1 MATITL
7 TSEEYAALVADRDA
21 LRGEC
26 DGLRGEVR
34 TLKVEVS
41 LLEERLKAH
50 LRKLFDAK
58 SEARGSEQ
66 QDMFFNEVEML
77 APAGTP
83 VVEETTVE
91 VDVPAH
97 KRKKRGRKPL
107 DPNLPR
113 DIVRHELPESERIC
127 AHDGV
132 ALVEIGVEISEQLD
146 IIPQQV
152 RVIQHHRVKY
162 ACPCCDQGIKV
173 TPAAARIIP
182 KGLLTESALAWVV
195 TSKYMD
201 ALPLY
206 RQAALLGR
214 FGGDLSRNTLAAS
227 LIKVGEAV
235 QPVINLLRD
244 HLLDADLVHADETTI
259 QVLKEPAKK
268 AQTKS
273 YLWAQATGSGPPIRL
288 FGYARGRGATHAET
302 LYAGI
307 KRGAA
312 LMSDGYEVYG
322 GVAEANGLSHLGCW
336 AHCRRYF
343 VEAEAVIP
351 ETARSP
357 EQPAAQFIAAI
368 AELYAVEARARDL
381 TLEQRHALRQE
392 YSQPILMKIEA
403 MLLKH
408 LHAVVPGSLLG
419 KALHY
424 LSAQWPKL
432 IRYADNSLWPIDNN
446 LCENAIR
453 PFVIGR
459 RNWLFADTVA
469 GAHASANLYSIIETC
484 KANSIDPY
492 AYLVSLFRK
501 LPAAQ
506 TVDDFERLMPWRLA
520 NAD

>member
-7 TSEEYAALVADRDA
+7 TTEEYEALVAERNT

-26 DGLRGEVR
+26 DGLSGEVR
-34 TLKVEVS
+34 TLKVKVS

-50 LRKLFDAK
+50 LRQLFDAK
-58 SEARGSEQ
+58 SEVRGSEQ
-66 QDMFFNEVEML
+66 KDLFFNEVEAL

-83 VVEETTVE
+83 VAEETTVE
-91 VDVPAH
+91 VDVHAH

-113 DIVRHELPESERIC
+113 DIVRHELPESDRIC

-173 TPAAARIIP
+173 TPAAVRIIP

-259 QVLKEPAKK
+259 QVLKEHGKK

-288 FGYARGRGATHAET
+288 FGYARGRGATHAEI

-307 KRGAA
+307 KPGAA
-312 LMSDGYEVYG
+312 LMTDGYEVYAG
-322 GVAEANGLSHLGCW
+322 IAEGNGLAHLACW

-351 ETARSP
+351 KAVRTPA
-357 EQPAAQFIAAI
+357 QPASQFIAAI
-368 AELYAVEARARDL
+368 GELYAVESRARDL
-381 TLEQRHALRQE
+381 DAPARQTLRAEHSRPVLQR
-392 YSQPILMKIEA
+392 IEA
-403 MLLKH
+403 MLLTH

-432 IRYADNSLWPIDNN
+432 TRYVENGAWPIDNN

-453 PFVIGR
+453 PFVVGR

-469 GAHASANLYSIIETC
+469 GARASANLYSLVETC
-484 KANSIDPY
+484 KANGIDPY
-492 AYLVSLFRK
+492 AYFVSLFRK
-501 LPAAQ
+501 LPAASSA
-506 TVDDFERLMPWRLA
+506 DEYEALLPWRLLSRG
-520 NAD
+520 

>member
-7 TSEEYAALVADRDA
+7 TTEEYEALVAERNT

-26 DGLRGEVR
+26 DGLSGEVR
-34 TLKVEVS
+34 TLKVKVS

-50 LRKLFDAK
+50 LRQLFDAK
-58 SEARGSEQ
+58 SEVRGSEQ
-66 QDMFFNEVEML
+66 KDLFFNEVEAL

-83 VVEETTVE
+83 VAEETTVE

-113 DIVRHELPESERIC
+113 DIVRHELPESDRIC

-259 QVLKEPAKK
+259 QVLKEPGKK

-273 YLWAQATGSGPPIRL
+273 YLWAQATGSGPPSR
-288 FGYARGRGATHAET
+288 RS
-302 LYAGI
+302 AG
-307 KRGAA
+307 
-312 LMSDGYEVYG
+312 SSFE
-322 GVAEANGLSHLGCW
+322 
-336 AHCRRYF
+336 
-343 VEAEAVIP
+343 
-351 ETARSP
+351 
-357 EQPAAQFIAAI
+357 
-368 AELYAVEARARDL
+368 
-381 TLEQRHALRQE
+381 
-392 YSQPILMKIEA
+392 
-403 MLLKH
+403 KH
-408 LHAVVPGSLLG
+408 HLLG
-419 KALHY
+419 RSCLCRV
-424 LSAQWPKL
+424 LS
-432 IRYADNSLWPIDNN
+432 
-446 LCENAIR
+446 
-453 PFVIGR
+453 
-459 RNWLFADTVA
+459 
-469 GAHASANLYSIIETC
+469 SAPL
-484 KANSIDPY
+484 
-492 AYLVSLFRK
+492 
-501 LPAAQ
+501 
-506 TVDDFERLMPWRLA
+506 
-520 NAD
+520 